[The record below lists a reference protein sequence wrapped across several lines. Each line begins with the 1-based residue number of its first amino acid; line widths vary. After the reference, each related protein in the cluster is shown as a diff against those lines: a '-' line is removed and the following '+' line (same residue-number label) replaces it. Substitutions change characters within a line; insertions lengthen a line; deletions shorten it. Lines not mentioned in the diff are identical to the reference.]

1 MDGGGKILCT
11 EIVQSSNKTVLKS
24 LPVSFTSMVDPFVIL
39 SINLMKLASKSES
52 KDQIRTLSSR
62 SGLEIA

>member
-1 MDGGGKILCT
+1 MDGGDKILCT

-52 KDQIRTLSSR
+52 KDQIR
-62 SGLEIA
+62 GAGMV